1 MGIINTLHVY
11 ELRVQ
16 KVSYCVEKILCEL
29 CFPWISPMANCAV
42 AVLSTV
48 HIKDPNVTLC
58 PVEQCL
64 SVLYLVT
71 YLGLQVAE
79 RLECAVV

>member
-1 MGIINTLHVY
+1 MLPIDKSNG
-11 ELRVQ
+11 Q
-16 KVSYCVEKILCEL
+16 
-29 CFPWISPMANCAV
+29 F
-42 AVLSTV
+42 

>member
-1 MGIINTLHVY
+1 
-11 ELRVQ
+11 
-16 KVSYCVEKILCEL
+16 
-29 CFPWISPMANCAV
+29 MANCAV
-42 AVLSTV
+42 AVLSTF
-48 HIKDPNVTLC
+48 HIKDHNVKLC

-79 RLECAVV
+79 RLECTVV